1 MIQITGLPTSHNLWP
16 KKDVPLIIKGMLMG
30 CKLNFV
36 YLVWK
41 KQYLCLYF
49 NFDFKSSNDE
59 ILSSWYMGD
68 FA

>member
-36 YLVWK
+36 L
-41 KQYLCLYF
+41 LGLE
-49 NFDFKSSNDE
+49 NSNDE